1 MSFKML
7 KNIIFNENDTEK
19 KKAREKEMQGKSMKQ
34 IY

>member
-19 KKAREKEMQGKSMKQ
+19 KKREKNKCSANQ
-34 IY
+34 